1 MELGLPNRLKFKIYS
16 MKKCIYIALLCL
28 TTWTIF
34 AQEAEQI
41 DLGPYGT
48 LIVRTNK
55 KPIEYYET
63 QIKLWEK
70 KVHQNKKD
78 ANAWLNYFAATKCA
92 YQMEVTKLM
101 ENVKNGLGVDMSDSK
116 YKYAQIAEEAYK
128 HLPNSFEANY
138 MMHNRN
144 NFFMKANYDYLLKA
158 QEIKPFDQRIIIAL
172 FRYYELIQD
181 LTNAKIMA
189 NEIAKQ
195 KTISEI
201 EYATAYNILMELEE
215 NAVLITNG
223 YNEYLA
229 CLVLQ
234 KLKNIKPNV
243 LITTNYIINP
253 GNNFA
258 SENLDKTL
266 NRIGLKSLRY
276 PEVEETK
283 NKKFNWENSIKE
295 NEEREKK
302 NYELIFNSNY
312 PVYILNNT
320 IRQYQEIFGDKLY
333 IHGLTYRYSKQPAN
347 YIYNIKDNYEKN
359 YSLDYIK
366 HDISPA
372 PSDNYDQSLYYM
384 YYPSALKLYEF
395 YKEKG
400 LFLQQQEMKKFIQL
414 LAEKSGKDFFK
425 NNDIFKENEIV
436 TYSRAEI
443 DFKKLQASFVALN
456 AAEHIGKFE
465 VTNGEY
471 NLFLKNLKQTK
482 NYELYYKCM
491 IDSLGWE
498 RQFVYSYHDPMTDMY
513 GWHPAYSNYPVVN
526 IPYEGAVAYC
536 KWLTVQYNQQ
546 HPEGKYVS
554 FRLPTEQEW
563 RYAAGSKNEKAITP
577 FPHDNI
583 ITKDPKSF
591 GLKNTNIS
599 RLDGTEF
606 SICYL
611 GNIKTDSMRY
621 QDDGGFHTTTV
632 TSYPPNALGIYN
644 TFGNVAEMTSTK
656 GIIKGGSWADL
667 FSDCTFDKNVTYSPP
682 DPRVGFR
689 IMMEVLPEINIL
701 PTTKIAPN
709 LGVDKSEI
717 THFNWE
723 EFLNYQKQFYG
734 ENSPEYR
741 DNLPDTTL
749 VKKGECEHY
758 NSEKYKHPAYR
769 EMPMIGITQQ
779 QAQNYTTWRTN
790 RVFENF
796 LIENGYLKRIENAPI
811 GDFTVEKYF
820 TNNLIDYTS
829 NKLEKFPF
837 YPSYSIPSITDYNI
851 FEIEI
856 RNNRPPFKA
865 KEIKM
870 QLEIDSISFCNLF
883 DDRIS
888 KLEKDKSNTFY
899 YLRSGVA
906 EWTSE
911 KDMLINGS
919 LEKNALFKKG
929 EAYNASNFQYIGFRN
944 KVEWKKWEGKGNIG
958 FNYLYFA
965 NRYDT
970 DPLKPI
976 LKVKI
981 ADKFYCDEYEIRI
994 QDYKRFILWNKTIF
1008 GENSEEFKNSIPDT
1022 SNWNANDL
1030 NMFHGKSNNV
1040 SAHDQNFTLL
1050 KGLTENQLKSY
1061 NQWISNSIFYNYLYS
1076 QGKIR
1081 EVHFTKTTKDNYFTI
1096 ERYFNGFF
1104 DSLLIGEK
1112 VNFYPEQRVPNVFE
1126 KIMCQKYSDSL
1137 VINGKFNF
1145 NEGKSIFSNKHLA
1158 ENYDFKCIVLEMQ
1171 PGKCYFQWIPRS
1183 KNFIPNKPFNIWDN
1197 YRMIVE
1203 WKPWNSNQTK

>member
-1 MELGLPNRLKFKIYS
+1 

-28 TTWTIF
+28 TSWTVF

-48 LIVRTNK
+48 LLVRTNK
-55 KPIEYYET
+55 KPIEYFET
-63 QIKLWEK
+63 QMKLWEK
-70 KVHQNKKD
+70 KVKQNNKD
-78 ANAWLNYFAATKCA
+78 ANAWLNYFA
-92 YQMEVTKLM
+92 VTKYLNHIDLTKKWK
-101 ENVKNGLGVDMSDSK
+101 ELQSKPGSKIGKGVDMSKSE
-116 YKYAQIAEEAYK
+116 YQHETIAQEAYK
-128 HLPNSFEANY
+128 NLPNSFEANY
-138 MMHNRN
+138 MMHFKD
-144 NFFMKANYDYLLKA
+144 NFMIKRDYSYLLKA
-158 QEIKPFDQRIIIAL
+158 HEIKPYDTKILDAL
-172 FRYYELIQD
+172 IRYYHLVNDTVNLKKTAI
-181 LTNAKIMA
+181 
-189 NEIAKQ
+189 EIANSNL
-195 KTISEI
+195 ISTN
-201 EYATAYNILMELEE
+201 EYNLAYNLLAELDDQ
-215 NAVLITNG
+215 AVLLVTYHELVECI
-223 YNEYLA
+223 
-229 CLVLQ
+229 VLQ
-234 KLKNIKPNV
+234 QTKNIKPKV
-243 LITTNYIINP
+243 IITTKDIIAPANQDEFKYSDIVLARM
-253 GNNFA
+253 GISRRIQEIVTSGSMKAIDNNFKE
-258 SENLDKTL
+258 SQRNYVQDVF
-266 NRIGLKSLRY
+266 NVNQPVYVSL
-276 PEVEETK
+276 
-283 NKKFNWENSIKE
+283 NSINLFKDD
-295 NEEREKK
+295 
-302 NYELIFNSNY
+302 FSN
-312 PVYILNNT
+312 
-320 IRQYQEIFGDKLY
+320 QLY
-333 IHGLTYRYSKQPAN
+333 LHGLTYRYSKQPAN

-366 HDISPA
+366 HDILPN
-372 PSDNYDQSLYYM
+372 PIDNYDQSLYYM

-414 LAEKSGKDFFK
+414 IAEKSGKDFIK
-425 NNDIFKENEIV
+425 NSDLFKENEVV

-443 DFKKLQASFVALN
+443 DFKKLEASFVALN
-456 AAEHIGKFE
+456 AVEHIGKFE

-471 NLFLKNLKQTK
+471 NLFLKNLKQSK

-491 IDSLGWE
+491 IDSTRWSSV
-498 RQFVYSYHDPMTDMY
+498 FPTAYHDPMIDFY
-513 GWHPAYSNYPVVN
+513 HHHPAYANYPIVN

-554 FRLPTEQEW
+554 FRLPSEQEW
-563 RYAAGSKNEKAITP
+563 RYAAGSKNEKAITS
-577 FPHDNI
+577 FPNDNI
-583 ITKDPKSF
+583 LTSNPNIKELKALGKFTKDGVSIP
-591 GLKNTNIS
+591 
-599 RLDGTEF
+599 
-606 SICYL
+606 ICYL
-611 GNIKTDSMRY
+611 GNIKTDSGY
-621 QDDGGFHTTTV
+621 QADGGFHTTTV

-644 TFGNVAEMTSTK
+644 TFGNVAEFTSTK

-667 FSDCTFDKNVTYSPP
+667 FSECTFDKNATYSAP

-689 IMMEVLPEINIL
+689 IMMEVIPDIQDL

-709 LGVDKSEI
+709 LGVDKTEI
-717 THFNWE
+717 THFYWL
-723 EFLNYQKQFYG
+723 EFLNYQKQYYG
-734 ENSPEYR
+734 ENSREYR

-856 RNNRPPFKA
+856 RNNRPPFKS
-865 KEIKM
+865 KDIKM

-911 KDMLINGS
+911 KDMVINGS
-919 LEKNALFKKG
+919 VEKSDLFKKG

-944 KVEWKKWEGKGNIG
+944 KCEWKKWEGKGNIG
-958 FNYLYFA
+958 FNYLYFS
-965 NRYDT
+965 NRYNE
-970 DPLKPI
+970 DPLKPL

-981 ADKFYCDEYEIRI
+981 ADNFYCDEYEIRI

-1040 SAHDQNFTLL
+1040 SPYDQNFTLL

-1061 NQWISNSIFYNYLYS
+1061 NKWRSNSIFYNYLYS

-1171 PGKCYFQWIPRS
+1171 PGKCYFQWTPRS

-1203 WKPWNSNQTK
+1203 WKPWNPNQTK